1 MTDTTALPALDSLV
15 DVDAKA
21 IKDYRR
27 DGHVVLRGVC
37 SADEIDAYGPVI
49 KDAAF
54 RYNRETRPLEE
65 RGTYGKAFLQV
76 PNIWT
81 KDDAVAKFVLA
92 KRFAKIA
99 ADLLEVD
106 SVRLYHDQALFKE
119 AGGGRTPWHQ
129 DMYYWPLD
137 TDRTITMWMPLVD
150 VPKEIGSMSFASGSQ
165 KLGFLGEYAISDDSE
180 RAFAKMLEDKQLEVD
195 THGALGAGDATFHDG
210 WILHAAPPNPTGN
223 LRAVMTVIYYADG
236 VRVVD
241 PIPPYQVADRDKWM
255 PGCEP
260 GGPAVSDL
268 NPIVWPQD

>member
-1 MTDTTALPALDSLV
+1 MTDTQALPALDSLY
-15 DVDAKA
+15 DVDART
-21 IKDYRR
+21 IEDYRR

-37 SADEIDAYGPVI
+37 SPDEIASYGPVI
-49 KDAAF
+49 KDATF
-54 RYNRETRPLEE
+54 RYNRQTKPLEE

-81 KDDAVAKFVLA
+81 KDEAVAKFVLA

-150 VPKEIGSMSFASGSQ
+150 VTADIGSMSFASGSQ
-165 KLGFLGEYAISDDSE
+165 KLGFLGEYAISDSSDA
-180 RAFAKMLEDKQLEVD
+180 AFTAMLTEKHLEVH
-195 THGALGAGDATFHDG
+195 THGALAAGDATFHDG
-210 WILHAAPPNPTGN
+210 WILHAAPANPTGN

-236 VRVVD
+236 VTVVD
-241 PIPPYQVADRDKWM
+241 PIPPYQVADRDKWL
-255 PGCEP
+255 PGCEA

-268 NPIVWPQD
+268 NPIVWP